1 MSHKILIVDDE
12 AASLRLLDQLF
23 SRDFN
28 VITASSGEE
37 AILILEQHDVTLL
50 ITARRMPGT
59 NEIELLQHAAAL
71 RPHIVRIILTDCT
84 DVGALVEAVNCGQVY
99 KYVIEPWNNHE
110 LRLTVERAIDH
121 YETNKAR
128 HELALKNQRLVT
140 RMKKMTRGFL
150 LAITDALEAKDEYT
164 RGHAQRVSGYAT
176 AIGRR
181 LDLDAATL
189 ERLSLAAFLHD
200 IGKIGTP
207 DSIYLNPGTLTEEER
222 AVMQHHSQCGA
233 RLLREIT
240 DMEDVSEAVLHHHE
254 HFDGTGYP
262 DGLSGEQIPRL
273 SRIILVADAY
283 DAMTNPRAFRVAWDH
298 EAALEQLHRRL
309 GTQFDPAVVQ
319 AFSEV
324 NTIIQAHPGA
334 SVDLSSV
341 ALPVTPSTLDVN
353 YLPGQDQLTP
363 DETRTQCN
371 NYSVDTS
378 TGYRK
383 GAGCLPSGR
392 P

>member
-1 MSHKILIVDDE
+1 MLHKILIVDDE
-12 AASLRLLDQLF
+12 AANLRLLNQLF

-28 VITASSGEE
+28 VLTASSGEE
-37 AILILEQHDVTLL
+37 AIHTLVQHDVTLL
-50 ITARRMPGT
+50 ITAQHMPGM

-71 RPHIVRIILTDCT
+71 RPHIVRIILTDHT
-84 DVGALVEAVNCGQVY
+84 DVGVLVEAINCGQVY
-99 KYVIEPWNNHE
+99 KYVTKPWNKDE

-128 HELALKNQRLVT
+128 HDLALTNQRLVT

-150 LAITDALEAKDEYT
+150 LSVTDALEAKDEYT

-181 LDLDAATL
+181 LDLEAAIL
-189 ERLSLAAFLHD
+189 EQISLAAFLHD

-207 DSIYLNPGTLTEEER
+207 DSIFLKPGALTEEER
-222 AVMQHHSQCGA
+222 TAMQHHSQCGA

-240 DMEDVSEAVLHHHE
+240 DMEDVADAVLHHHE

-262 DGLSGEQIPRL
+262 DGLRGEQIPLL

-283 DAMTNPRAFRVAWDH
+283 DAMTNPRAFREAWDH
-298 EAALEQLHRRL
+298 ETSLEQLHRSS
-309 GTQFDPAVVQ
+309 GTQFDPVVVQ

-324 NTIIQAHPGA
+324 NTITQVPCVI

-341 ALPVTPSTLDVN
+341 TRPLTPGTCDVN
-353 YLPGQDQLTP
+353 YPSGKHQLTL
-363 DETRTQCN
+363 DDTRAQCN
-371 NYSVDTS
+371 N
-378 TGYRK
+378 
-383 GAGCLPSGR
+383 
-392 P
+392 

>member
-12 AASLRLLDQLF
+12 ATNLRLLDQLF

-37 AILILEQHDVTLL
+37 AILVLEQHDVTLL
-50 ITARRMPGT
+50 ITAQRLPGM
-59 NEIELLQHAAAL
+59 NEIELLRHAAAL
-71 RPHIVRIILTDCT
+71 RPHMVRIILTGCT
-84 DVGALVEAVNCGQVY
+84 DPGALLEAINSGQVY
-99 KYVIEPWNNHE
+99 KYVTKPWNNDE

-121 YETNKAR
+121 YETGKAR
-128 HELALKNQRLVT
+128 HDLALTNQRLVT

-150 LAITDALEAKDEYT
+150 LAITEALEAKDEYT

-176 AIGRR
+176 AIGHR
-181 LDLDAATL
+181 LELDAATL
-189 ERLSLAAFLHD
+189 EQLSLAAFLHD

-207 DSIYLNPGTLTEEER
+207 DSIFQKPGTLTAEER

-240 DMEDVSEAVLHHHE
+240 DMGDVADAVLHHHE

-262 DGLSGEQIPRL
+262 DGLSGERIPHL

-283 DAMTNPRAFRVAWDH
+283 DAMTNPRAFREAWDH
-298 EAALEQLHRRL
+298 EAALAQLHSRS
-309 GTQFDPAVVQ
+309 GAQFDPVVVR
-319 AFSEV
+319 AFSEI
-324 NTIIQAHPGA
+324 NTIRQAPSVV

-341 ALPVTPSTLDVN
+341 PLPLTPGTLDVN
-353 YLPGQDQLTP
+353 YLPGKHQLTP
-363 DETRTQCN
+363 DEIRTQCN
-371 NYSVDTS
+371 N
-378 TGYRK
+378 
-383 GAGCLPSGR
+383 
-392 P
+392 